1 MSTTIIASS
10 GTKGLLQWIKASNP
24 GFYAYLSPKLIASA
38 KGMAGL
44 DCMPPGMGRMGDAYS
59 SYVSSAYASYAGV
72 PAPTIQSVSVDAG
85 ANPGF
90 SDLTI
95 APSTTDAI
103 SASSSSPTSSALA
116 TTISALA
123 NGYSSATLTAAQV
136 SANNTLL
143 QTNLL
148 RAQQGLPPLTAST
161 LSTGLT
167 SLTSNSGLLLLGVAA
182 AALLLMGGKKAA

>member
-24 GFYAYLSPKLIASA
+24 GFYAYLSPKLIAGA

-44 DCMPPGMGRMGDAYS
+44 DCMPPGRMGRLGDSYG
-59 SYVSSAYASYAGV
+59 SYVDYTTSGAAAQISTGVVEAG
-72 PAPTIQSVSVDAG
+72 D
-85 ANPGF
+85 NPGY